1 MEVFRVMEMNF
12 GWIKGGDKGIMIKIK
27 IGWVWMVLSER
38 WKQLMI
44 VLGMLM
50 VKIEIKWEVRRQS
63 MGFYMVEKSESE
75 QEEREEGVR
84 KVRVSLIEVEI
95 QQEI

>member
-38 WKQLMI
+38 WK
-44 VLGMLM
+44 
-50 VKIEIKWEVRRQS
+50 
-63 MGFYMVEKSESE
+63 
-75 QEEREEGVR
+75 
-84 KVRVSLIEVEI
+84 
-95 QQEI
+95 